1 MTKETPKG
9 EEVLRRYES
18 ALRDLNEEVLRLL
31 DQVADTYDL
40 SENEVLGIAIVGL
53 HQRMKSVRE
62 GRVYLSVPAD
72 SVEFY
77 TNPGSVLMGEAHPA
91 YAEVYERLNGGSQ
104 A

>member
-1 MTKETPKG
+1 MTTEQGQNDET
-9 EEVLRRYES
+9 LARYES

-40 SENEVLGIAIVGL
+40 SENEVLGIAITGL

-62 GRVYLSVPAD
+62 GRIYLSLPAD

-77 TNPGSVLMGEAHPA
+77 RTPASVLMGEAHPA
-91 YAEVYERLNGGSQ
+91 YADVFDRLDRDEEM
-104 A
+104 